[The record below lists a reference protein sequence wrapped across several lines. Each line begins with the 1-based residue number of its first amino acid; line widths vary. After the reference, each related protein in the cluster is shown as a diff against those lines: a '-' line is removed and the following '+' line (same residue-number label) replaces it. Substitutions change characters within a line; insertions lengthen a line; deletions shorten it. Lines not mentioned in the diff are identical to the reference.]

1 MLDFVRDPVLCLGD
15 VMLDRF
21 LYGSIERISPEAP
34 VPVVRL
40 AERRAML
47 GGVGNVAR
55 NIASLGGQA
64 VLLGAVGEDAAG
76 RELAALVADTPG
88 LVDACLRLPGRPTT
102 CKTRVIAG
110 HQHVLRL
117 DEEVIGPILPGTA
130 AELLALAGSWL
141 PRCRALVIS
150 DYAKGLLVQEV
161 VTGAI
166 DAARR
171 LGLPVLV
178 DPKRED
184 FAFYRGATLLT
195 PNAKELRAA
204 ARRPVE
210 TGAELAEATAAL
222 IEEAEA
228 EAILVT
234 RSEKGMLLVERGG
247 AVHAVPAR
255 AQEVFDVSGAGDTV
269 IAVAA
274 LAIASGHTLPQAMRL
289 ANAAAGVVVGKLGTA
304 TVDREE
310 LTAALDWD
318 EAAAAAG
325 TDGGRILPLARAAVR
340 LSAWRGRGLR
350 IGLLPVG
357 PGFIPLGRAGLT
369 LLRQAREGCDRLAVA
384 LEQASPGAEDAAAV
398 LAELAPV
405 DLVLELLPGEASP
418 LAESIRRLRPDLLFT
433 TLAAPAAPEALVAL
447 RNQGGEEVV
456 LG

>member
-21 LYGSIERISPEAP
+21 LYGGIERISPEAP

-64 VLLGAVGEDAAG
+64 VLLGVVGEDASG
-76 RELAALVADTPG
+76 QELAALVESTPG

-102 CKTRVIAG
+102 CKTRVIAS

-117 DEEVIGPILPGTA
+117 DEEVIGPIDGTMA
-130 AELLALAGSWL
+130 AEVLALVESWL

-161 VTGAI
+161 VSGAI
-166 DAARR
+166 DAARH

-195 PNAKELRAA
+195 PNTRELRAA

-210 TGAELAEATAAL
+210 TDAELIEATARL
-222 IEEAEA
+222 IEQAEA
-228 EAILVT
+228 KAILVT
-234 RSEKGMLLVERGG
+234 RSEKGMLLVESNG

-269 IAVAA
+269 IAVAS
-274 LAIASGHTLPQAMRL
+274 LAIASGHALPQAMRM

-310 LTAALDWD
+310 LAAALEAD
-318 EAAAAAG
+318 AAAANG
-325 TDGGRILPLARAAVR
+325 TADGGRILPPVHAAARV
-340 LSAWRGRGLR
+340 SAWRGRGLR
-350 IGLLPVG
+350 VGLLPIG
-357 PGFIPLGRAGLT
+357 PGFLPLGRAGLA
-369 LLRQAREGCDRLAVA
+369 LLRRARGECDRLLVAV
-384 LEQASPGAEDAAAV
+384 EQDAPGAEDAAAV
-398 LAELAPV
+398 FSELAPV
-405 DLVLELLPGEASP
+405 DLVLELPPDG
-418 LAESIRRLRPDLLFT
+418 LAEAVKRLCPDLLFAAPGAAVAAEA
-433 TLAAPAAPEALVAL
+433 LAALKEA
-447 RNQGGEEVV
+447 GGQEAS
-456 LG
+456 LA